1 MPNTE
6 MDGRTTRCPMNKC
19 LGRVSGESGF
29 KYCLGRD
36 DVQTCHTYPWLTELR
51 ERLVS
56 PIIGE
61 SSGVTRCRVVRR
73 STGQVEKKK
82 KPVPK
87 KVGTKKKTLAGKRTN
102 PVLRKG
108 HPQDVAHPA
117 TVEEAESDPAT
128 ELYSFTSLRKAANPK
143 PPLTETVTM
152 SRDRDQPF
160 YNEDRQGS
168 DSGGS
173 RRIVDW
179 SRRRPATEEVAC
191 GRRSPHNYKARLPS
205 RHFPDPVVME
215 LN

>member
-6 MDGRTTRCPMNKC
+6 MDGGTHNGRTIRCPMGK
-19 LGRVSGESGF
+19 
-29 KYCLGRD
+29 CLGRD
-36 DVQTCHTYPWLTELR
+36 DVQTCHKYPWLTEFR

-73 STGQVEKKK
+73 STGQAERK
-82 KPVPK
+82 KPVAK

-117 TVEEAESDPAT
+117 TVGEAESDAAT

-143 PPLTETVTM
+143 PPLTETITM
-152 SRDRDQPF
+152 GRDREQPF

-179 SRRRPATEEVAC
+179 SRRRPATGEVAC
-191 GRRSPHNYKARLPS
+191 GRRSPHNRNRS
-205 RHFPDPVVME
+205 RNLEIF
-215 LN
+215 

>member
-6 MDGRTTRCPMNKC
+6 MDGGTHNGRTIRCPMGK
-19 LGRVSGESGF
+19 
-29 KYCLGRD
+29 CLGRD
-36 DVQTCHTYPWLTELR
+36 DVQTCHKYPWLTEFR

-73 STGQVEKKK
+73 STGQAERK
-82 KPVPK
+82 KPVAK

-108 HPQDVAHPA
+108 HPQDVAHAA
-117 TVEEAESDPAT
+117 TVEEAESDATT

-143 PPLTETVTM
+143 PPLTETITM
-152 SRDRDQPF
+152 GRDREQPF
-160 YNEDRQGS
+160 YNEDRQCS

-179 SRRRPATEEVAC
+179 SRRRPATGEVAC
-191 GRRSPHNYKARLPS
+191 GRRSPHKHINFYVETLYLSLFK
-205 RHFPDPVVME
+205 D
-215 LN
+215 